1 MKTLKF
7 LILIS
12 VIGCFVS
19 CKKSEDQ
26 KSVEKVAVVRDENS
40 MELPNKSDVA
50 FFKAF
55 EALNKKE
62 YQLAGEHVL
71 HGAQELTAEA
81 KAKGTLFNDQ
91 LNANIKHLTDVAN
104 QLQAGKNVNEEALRN
119 LIANAEINVNHE
131 YLMSDNE
138 LVMMTPEKAKE
149 AKLHE
154 SLDRNVMNLQR
165 GVEKLEGNAKKE
177 SKQLEAEGKKL
188 KEEFEAWNERVQEH
202 TKNAEEHFKKYQP
215 ENVYTW
221 GLYPLQ

>member
-26 KSVEKVAVVRDENS
+26 KSVAKVAVVRGENN

-55 EALNKKE
+55 EALKKKE
-62 YQLAGEHVL
+62 YRLAGEHVL
-71 HGAQELTAEA
+71 LGVQELTAEA
-81 KAKGTLFNDQ
+81 KGALFNDQ
-91 LNANIKHLTDVAN
+91 LNTNLKHLTDVAH
-104 QLQAGKNVNEEALRN
+104 QLQAGKNVNQEALRN

-138 LVMMTPEKAKE
+138 LVMMKSEKANE
-149 AKLHE
+149 ARLHE
-154 SLDRNVMNLQR
+154 SLDRNVMNLET
-165 GVEKLEGNAKKE
+165 GIEKLEGNAKKE
-177 SKQLEAEGKKL
+177 SKKLEEEGKKL

-202 TKNAEEHFKKYQP
+202 TKNAEEHFRKYQP